1 MPNTNT
7 LMLGPLLGLESETLY
22 TVCFATNPSVQ
33 QATVLFTLGGQTLT
47 AAAQCLMTTANW
59 ALWRAELT
67 VNAGLSAQACAY
79 NIQVNGAGA
88 SSQQGQSQWVFE
100 VPGNS
105 QAPRL
110 AYASCNGFSDP
121 KLMKNTAE
129 PFALWK
135 KLLNDHAQAPIHLL
149 LMGGDQVYADS
160 LWGSVPLLKRWSA
173 LPKDQKC
180 ALKPASK
187 ELAALQSAYV
197 NLYLERWN
205 EPSTAQ
211 ALATIPSLMMWDDHD
226 IVDGWGSYSD
236 DLQQSP
242 VMQAAFQAA
251 NTAFQLFQLR
261 GRSTNTTL
269 LAPQAAHH
277 SALLRFRGLNILAL
291 DNRSDRRLNRIM
303 SETHWQTVINTLN
316 TLTNGDLLVMSGV
329 PVVYRDFSFVEQTL
343 DTLPG
348 DQELTDDLK
357 DHWRARAHQGER
369 ARFIMRLLDN
379 AQQRK
384 TAQGKARTVIL
395 SGDVHVGCLG
405 VVQDNTGDTPVNLHQ
420 VVSSGIVH
428 PAPNALQWAGIVATS
443 NDREETLDENGHIR
457 SRMLTPFGSSAYL
470 RTRNYATLQEGT
482 DGKLWVNWVCENGD
496 QPHYPLA

>member
-1 MPNTNT
+1 MPKTNN
-7 LMLGPLLGLESETLY
+7 LLLGPLLGLESDTHY
-22 TVCFATNPSVQ
+22 TVCFAVPSTVQ
-33 QATVLFTLGGQTLT
+33 QAAVQFTIGGQAMN
-47 AAAQCLMTTANW
+47 AAAQCLTTTAQW
-59 ALWRAELT
+59 GFWRAD
-67 VNAGLSAQACAY
+67 
-79 NIQVNGAGA
+79 IQVPVSATAQQCVYTVLLNGLGA
-88 SSQQGQSQWVFE
+88 TSQQGLSHWVFE
-100 VPGNS
+100 VPGSS

-110 AYASCNGFSDP
+110 AYASCNGFSDA
-121 KLMKNTAE
+121 KLMKNTAQ
-129 PFALWK
+129 PFALWA
-135 KLLNDHAQAPIHLL
+135 KLLQDHGQQPFHLL

-173 LPKDQKC
+173 LPKEQKC
-180 ALKPASK
+180 TLKPSQK
-187 ELAALQSAYV
+187 ELADLQSAYF

-236 DLQQSP
+236 DLQRSA

-251 NTAFQLFQLR
+251 NAAFQLFQLR
-261 GRSTNTTL
+261 GRLANTTL
-269 LAPQAAHH
+269 LDPQATHH

-291 DNRSDRRLNRIM
+291 DNRSDRSLNRIM
-303 SETHWQTVINTLN
+303 GDNHWQTVINTLN
-316 TLTNGDLLVMSGV
+316 TLIGSDLLVMSGV

-369 ARFIMRLLDN
+369 ARLIMRLLDN
-379 AQQRK
+379 TRQRK
-384 TAQGKARTVIL
+384 SALGKARTVLL
-395 SGDVHVGCLG
+395 SGDVHVGCIG
-405 VVQDNTGDTPVNLHQ
+405 VVQDSTDDTPINLHQ

-428 PAPNALQWAGIVATS
+428 PAPNALQWAGIVAIT

-457 SRMLTPFGSSAYL
+457 SRMLTPFGSSTYL

>member
-7 LMLGPLLGLESETLY
+7 LMLGPLLGLESDTLY
-22 TVCFATNPSVQ
+22 TVCFAAPTTVQ
-33 QATVLFTLGGQTLT
+33 QASVRLQQGGQATDRP
-47 AAAQCLMTTANW
+47 AQCLSTTAQW
-59 ALWRAELT
+59 GFWRADIQVPT
-67 VNAGLSAQACAY
+67 RATAQQCAY
-79 NIQVNGAGA
+79 AVLLDGVVAT
-88 SSQQGQSQWVFE
+88 SQQGLSQWVFE

-135 KLLNDHAQAPIHLL
+135 KLLNDHAKAPIHLL

-180 ALKPASK
+180 TLKPASK

-291 DNRSDRRLNRIM
+291 DNRSDRCLNRIM
-303 SETHWQTVINTLN
+303 SEPHWQTVINTLN

-379 AQQRK
+379 ARQRK
-384 TAQGKARTVIL
+384 ARQHQARTVIL

-405 VVQDNTGDTPVNLHQ
+405 VVQDTTGHSPVNLHQ

-428 PAPNALQWAGIVATS
+428 PAPNALQWAGILATT
-443 NDREETLDENGHIR
+443 NDRDETLDENGHVR
-457 SRMLTPFGSSAYL
+457 SRMLTPFGSSTYL

-482 DGKLWVNWVCENGD
+482 DGKLWVNWVCENGN